1 MLWNHRKTQKAE
13 EEKQMEVMS
22 GYAGNLLRVNLSN
35 KTHHVEHLD
44 EELLNLF
51 FGEEGYITTNWWI
64 NTENP

>member
-1 MLWNHRKTQKAE
+1 
-13 EEKQMEVMS
+13 MEVMS